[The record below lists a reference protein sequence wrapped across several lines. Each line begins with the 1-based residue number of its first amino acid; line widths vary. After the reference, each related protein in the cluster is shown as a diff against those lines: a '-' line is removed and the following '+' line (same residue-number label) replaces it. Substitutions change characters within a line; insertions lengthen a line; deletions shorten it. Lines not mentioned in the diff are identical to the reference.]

1 MDANAHIF
9 PGEVEIPDSFI
20 NIYQTLYKKV
30 FFNKESKTILTLW
43 NEQSA
48 HITEEEYKKDA
59 LHTAQLIVKNKALN
73 LLADNREN
81 KFPLTPEIQ
90 RWYIESISNMFSLHT
105 GNKCA
110 LLVNENLLLHQVFDE
125 TSSKAANLTKTQQ
138 VEIRF
143 FTRFNEAFKWL
154 SKL

>member
-1 MDANAHIF
+1 LADNKHIF
-9 PGEVEIPDSFI
+9 PGEIEIPDSFTT
-20 NIYQTLYKKV
+20 IYQTLYKKV
-30 FFNKESKTILTLW
+30 LFDEKSKTILTLW

-48 HITEEEYKKDA
+48 HISEEEYKKDA
-59 LHTAQLIVKNKALN
+59 LYTTQLILKSKALH

-81 KFPLTPEIQ
+81 KFPITPEIQ
-90 RWYIESISNMFSLHT
+90 RWYIESISTMFSNHQ

-125 TSSKAANLTKTQQ
+125 TSTKAANFANTPK

-143 FTRFNEAFKWL
+143 FTRFDEAYRWL
-154 SKL
+154 SK